1 VRAIDEDVAP
11 IPGEQK
17 TSKISDDIRTL
28 CHVAITAAREKRQA
42 RE

>member
-17 TSKISDDIRTL
+17 TSKLFDDIRTL
-28 CHVAITAAREKRQA
+28 CHVAITAAGEEMVVA
-42 RE
+42 